1 MQAPDTSN
9 APDSIVSYALVDG
22 VATITMDDGK
32 VNAVSPT
39 LQAGVHGAL
48 DRAEADGAV
57 VVLRG
62 RDGAFSAGFDL
73 EVLGRGGEDAIGMVM
88 GGFALARRLLA
99 FPRPVVIACTGH
111 AVAMGAFLTMTG
123 DHRVATTRPAK
134 FATNEV
140 AIGMTMPHTAILLMR
155 QRLTPAACERAM
167 LLAETFTPEGAL
179 AAGFV
184 DELVAPEQLDAHL
197 AALGSRLTRLDPTAH
212 RRSKERGRAALLAE
226 IDAAMVRDRAELER
240 VFPTR

>member
-1 MQAPDTSN
+1 VTD
-9 APDSIVSYALVDG
+9 IVSYGCVDG

-39 LQAGVHGAL
+39 LQAGLHAAL
-48 DRAEADGAV
+48 DRAEADAV
-57 VVLRG
+57 VIVLRG

-73 EVLGRGGEDAIGMVM
+73 DVLGRGGGEAIAMVM
-88 GGFALARRLLA
+88 GGWLLSRRLLA

-111 AVAMGAFLTMTG
+111 AVAMGAFLTLTA
-123 DHRVATTRPAK
+123 DHRVGTTRRAK

-155 QRLTPAACERAM
+155 HRLTPAACERAM
-167 LLAETFTPEGAL
+167 LLAETFTPEGAV

-184 DELVAPEQLDAHL
+184 DELVDPEQLDDHL
-197 AALGSRLTRLDPTAH
+197 ATLGARLASLDVAAH
-212 RRSKERGRAALLAE
+212 RRTKERARAALLAA
-226 IDAAMVRDRAELER
+226 IDDAMVHDRADLER
-240 VFPTR
+240 VFR

>member
-1 MQAPDTSN
+1 MPGVTD
-9 APDSIVSYALVDG
+9 IVSYGYVDG

-39 LQAGVHGAL
+39 LQAGLHVAL

-73 EVLGRGGEDAIGMVM
+73 EVLGRGGEAAIEMVM
-88 GGFALARRLLA
+88 GGWVLARRLLA

-111 AVAMGAFLTMTG
+111 AVAMGAFLTMTA
-123 DHRVATTRPAK
+123 DHRVATTRRAK

-155 QRLTPAACERAM
+155 HRLTPAACDRAM
-167 LLAETFTPEGAL
+167 LLAETFTPQGAM

-184 DELVAPEQLDAHL
+184 DELVEPDELDGHL
-197 AALGSRLTRLDPTAH
+197 AALGTRLAALDAAAH
-212 RRSKERGRAALLAE
+212 RRSKERARAGLLSA
-226 IDAAMVRDRAELER
+226 IDTAMEQDRADLEQ
-240 VFPTR
+240 VFG